1 MNQLTVPLSV
11 PLKKRAEYQKNLRQA
26 TANSGRLLLFAGD
39 QKVEHLNADFV
50 GPNVSPADASPEHL
64 FQIAAAAPVGVFATQ
79 LGLISRYG
87 TKYQKVPYLVKINGR
102 SNLYKD
108 YSEVKNEAWWSV
120 ADVLSFKEKSGLNIL
135 GIGYTVYLGGK
146 NETQMLKE
154 AAQVIKEAH
163 NEGLL
168 AVIWMYPRGEKI
180 NEAAIKSIAGGAG
193 IAAALGADFVK
204 TKYPYTKT
212 PTTSAKKFQEAVL
225 AAGQTKVIC
234 VGGGQQKAEDLLKHA
249 WEQINTAKANG
260 MAIGRNLH
268 QRPLEEAIR
277 LATALS
283 LIINHDASLAEA
295 LAVYHGRKKISPLRK
310 TKSKF
315 LGLF

>member
-1 MNQLTVPLSV
+1 MSQLIIPLSV
-11 PLKKRAEYQKNLRQA
+11 PLKKRTEYRNNLTRA
-26 TANSGRLLLFAGD
+26 TAGSGRLLLFAGD
-39 QKVEHLNADFV
+39 QKVEHLNTDFV
-50 GPNVSPADASPEHL
+50 GAGVAAADASPEHL

-79 LGLISRYG
+79 LGLIARYG
-87 TKYQKVPYLVKINGR
+87 AKYSKVPYLVKVNGR

-108 YSEVKNEAWWSV
+108 YSQVSNEAWWSV
-120 ADVLSFKEKSGLNIL
+120 ADVVNFKEQSGLNIL

-146 NETQMLKE
+146 NEARMLKE
-154 AAQVIKEAH
+154 AAQLIKEAH
-163 NEGLL
+163 AQGLL
-168 AVIWMYPRGEKI
+168 AIIWMYPRGEKI
-180 NEAAIKSIAGGAG
+180 NEDSLNTIAGGAG

-212 PTTSAKKFQEAVL
+212 PAATAKKFNEAVL
-225 AAGQTKVIC
+225 AAGETKVIC
-234 VGGGQQKAEDLLKHA
+234 VGGGQKKAEDLLKQA
-249 WEQINTAKANG
+249 WEQINTAAAGG

-283 LIINHDASLAEA
+283 LIINHDSSLAEA
-295 LAVYHGRKKISPLRK
+295 VAVYKGKKKVNVHPKRN
-310 TKSKF
+310 SKF